1 MELARASRTTVRIK
15 AEAVPL
21 MDHVLDY
28 AGDGLVPA
36 GTIGNRKFCAC
47 RTKWER
53 PKDEDLENALF
64 DTQTSGGLL
73 LGVEPERLGEVQSF
87 LTAGGDLACVVG
99 EVLEQGDALLLV
111 G

>member
-1 MELARASRTTVRIK
+1 
-15 AEAVPL
+15 

-47 RTKWER
+47 RTRWER
-53 PKDEDLENALF
+53 AKDEDLENALF

-73 LGVEPERLGEVQSF
+73 LGVEPDRLAEVQAF

-111 G
+111 A